1 MISIDLLYKTVLMLA
16 NSDIRGNVK
25 PTEFRLAINDAVN
38 EITEEYF
45 YEVNR
50 LVNRQNRGFINGGIE
65 NIPDRIR
72 EKILH
77 FLVEDQLLIYIDP
90 YFILPSNLRY
100 IDSVFYNDESNIEF
114 CKDNRNFKQ
123 LLGSIDNKPTLTYPI
138 GLQIGTKI
146 KIAPVVIVN
155 EVSVSYLRNPIVAN
169 WTYVVIDG
177 SEIFNPSSVDFQDVD
192 LHSSEFNNLIV
203 KTLHRFGI
211 NLKEQDIVQI
221 TSNEKGQDFNQD
233 NAS

>member
-1 MISIDLLYKTVLMLA
+1 MINIDIAYRTVLMLA

-25 PTEFRLAINDAVN
+25 PTELRLAINDAVN
-38 EITEEYF
+38 EIAEEYF

-50 LVNRQNRGFINGGIE
+50 LLNRQNRGFINGGIE

-77 FLVEDQLLIYIDP
+77 FLVEDQLLVYAEP
-90 YFILPSNLRY
+90 YFNLPNDLRY
-100 IDSVFYNDESNIEF
+100 IDSVFYNDEANVEF
-114 CKDNRNFKQ
+114 CKDNRNFRQ
-123 LLGSIDNKPTLTYPI
+123 LSYSKDTKPTLNYPI

-146 KIAPVVIVN
+146 KISPSVINDKVT
-155 EVSVSYLRNPIVAN
+155 VSYLRNPKIAN
-169 WTYVVIDG
+169 WSYVVIDG
-177 SEIFNPSSVDFQDVD
+177 SEIFNPSSSSFQDVD

-211 NLKEQDIVQI
+211 NLKEADIVQI
-221 TSNEKGQDFNQD
+221 TSNEKGQDFNQE